1 MFFFNFF
8 LLIAVIII
16 NHKKADLRYR
26 LFPFL
31 PFKSVYI
38 SGLRPW
44 LILSTLAVYHFI
56 KLGTIFKDGFI
67 RCCYRA
73 LSLWWSSP
81 PYICPVHSWPSDPFL
96 GRQKHQEARWIHG
109 NHPPLPY
116 EKVVLFF
123 LCSFI
128 SEKSPWF
135 RSSFFNC
142 RILRYMDSFLL
153 GAPLITVH
161 FWSCR
166 ECSILWILKYLEVLK
181 LKLRHHI
188 VHGLSFDIFLTN
200 LILVH
205 HIISET
211 LTFRRQPIS
220 QLNASYKILFRPWAW
235 RHRRVYN
242 EVSTHQ
248 VFRMI

>member
-123 LCSFI
+123 FCSFI
-128 SEKSPWF
+128 SF
-135 RSSFFNC
+135 
-142 RILRYMDSFLL
+142 
-153 GAPLITVH
+153 
-161 FWSCR
+161 
-166 ECSILWILKYLEVLK
+166 VL
-181 LKLRHHI
+181 
-188 VHGLSFDIFLTN
+188 
-200 LILVH
+200 
-205 HIISET
+205 
-211 LTFRRQPIS
+211 
-220 QLNASYKILFRPWAW
+220 LFRKKAHDLDLHSLTAEFSDTWIHSCWA
-235 RHRRVYN
+235 RPSLLFVS
-242 EVSTHQ
+242 EVAENAPYCES
-248 VFRMI
+248 